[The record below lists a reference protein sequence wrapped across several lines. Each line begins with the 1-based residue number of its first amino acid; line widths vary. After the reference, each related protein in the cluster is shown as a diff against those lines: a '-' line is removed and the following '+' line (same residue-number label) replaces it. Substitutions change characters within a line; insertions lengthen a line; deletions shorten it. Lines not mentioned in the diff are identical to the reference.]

1 MDIISGC
8 SIWRLSCASR
18 SVALCHTSAILAPGE
33 HQFSAAEQSCAY
45 VGKLLIIATLVSWLI
60 SSFSLHLTPSTDK
73 TEIWTPQWLLASLI
87 SLGDNKLCCKEF
99 HKQPKRGCKEEMW
112 CNIVLLSTMDIC
124 RWNYSTDMRSKI
136 EDHDHSGWVQWLYFS
151 MIIPLWPP
159 PPPNSPCNVIP
170 K

>member
-60 SSFSLHLTPSTDK
+60 SSFSLHLTSIYRQNWDLNPPMITCLTYLLVITNSVAKSSTNN
-73 TEIWTPQWLLASLI
+73 Q
-87 SLGDNKLCCKEF
+87 
-99 HKQPKRGCKEEMW
+99 KRGCKEEMW

-124 RWNYSTDMRSKI
+124 RWKYSTDMRSKI
-136 EDHDHSGWVQWLYFS
+136 EDHDHSGWVAVAVFLHDNPI
-151 MIIPLWPP
+151 MTPP
-159 PPPNSPCNVIP
+159 PQLSL
-170 K
+170 